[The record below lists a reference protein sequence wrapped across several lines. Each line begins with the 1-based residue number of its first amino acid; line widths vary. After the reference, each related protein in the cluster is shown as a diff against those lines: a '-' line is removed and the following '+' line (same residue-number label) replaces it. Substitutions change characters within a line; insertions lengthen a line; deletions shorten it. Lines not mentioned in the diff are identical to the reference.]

1 MRIGFSSIYSWRPH
15 VEHTYYLASLVQ
27 QAGHEVRFLTCD
39 ADLPTCY
46 TRELRDRSSWRECV
60 QCRMGGIRSY
70 SDKYVSSIGECLGA
84 NQGVVETPNEWAY
97 SSASTLGRFESHEDY
112 LNRDFTTL
120 VDKIKPVVSL
130 SYQAARNWILREKL
144 DAICVFNG
152 RIDAT
157 RAIFEAAKSLN
168 VPVVS
173 HERTWFGDGIQ
184 LFPGEHCLGL
194 SSVWKMVDQWK
205 DKPLTRQQAF
215 KAASLVAKRFL
226 KQNQTEWRAYNVQAI
241 EEDWPV
247 KLARHKFL
255 ILPSST
261 NETWGHPD
269 WTSGWNEPLDAFDA
283 IIEKLSLK
291 PDDLVM
297 RCHPN
302 WAEKIGKRD
311 GALPQAYYSEWARKR
326 GIHCIMSHER
336 ASTMHLIR
344 QCDVIIVAAG
354 TAALEGGVLGKP
366 VISISPS
373 NYHRAGFT
381 LNIHHSDEIENL
393 NSLISTGLH
402 LEKTERT
409 RNARQALRF
418 AYAMV
423 WRLPQYMKYIKAMST
438 TQYKYFD
445 GADPQRFVELIK
457 SQQLK
462 PDDHEFSVTE
472 NEGENEVLALIENH
486 NWSVII
492 GESIGGETGA
502 GIYIARRGLFK
513 IVDKIRSLSEV
524 GDR

>member
-1 MRIGFSSIYSWRPH
+1 MRIGFSCIYSWRPH

-46 TRELRDRSSWRECV
+46 TRELRDRSSWRECA
-60 QCRMGGIRSY
+60 QCRMGGVRSY
-70 SDKYVSSIGECLGA
+70 SGKNISSIGECLGT
-84 NQGVVETPNEWAY
+84 NQAVIETPKEWAY
-97 SSASTLGRFESHEDY
+97 SSASTLGRFESHQDY
-112 LNRDFTTL
+112 LSSDFTAL
-120 VDKIKPVVSL
+120 VDKIKPVVCL

-194 SSVWKMVDQWK
+194 SSVWKMVVQWK

-215 KAASLVAKRFL
+215 KAASPVAKRFL
-226 KQNQTEWRAYNVQAI
+226 KQNQTEWRAYNVGAI

-326 GIHCIMSHER
+326 GIQCIMSHER

-344 QCDVIIVAAG
+344 QCDAIIVAASS
-354 TAALEGGVLGKP
+354 AALEGGMLGKL
-366 VISISPS
+366 VVSTSPS
-373 NYHRAGFT
+373 IYHLAGFT
-381 LNIHHSDEIENL
+381 CNVHQASQLDNLDSWSLNDFQVNENM
-393 NSLISTGLH
+393 
-402 LEKTERT
+402 KKAA
-409 RNARQALRF
+409 ARQALRF
-418 AYAMV
+418 AYTMA
-423 WRLPQYMKYIKAMST
+423 WRLPQYGSFIKAIST
-438 TQYKYFD
+438 TRYKYLE
-445 GADPQRFVELIK
+445 GADPQRFIELIER
-457 SQQLK
+457 QEME
-462 PDDHEFSVTE
+462 PDDPNFA
-472 NEGENEVLALIENH
+472 NGDEGEDEVLLHVEKC
-486 NWSVII
+486 NWSAII
-492 GESIGGETGA
+492 SESTSGETGVERH
-502 GIYIARRGLFK
+502 IKRRGLYQM
-513 IVDKIRSLSEV
+513 VEKIRSWSEV